1 VRPYG
6 RRRQPTG
13 CVVVRPY
20 GRRAVHRP
28 AVHSVHTAGPAGEL
42 LRRQALLLLGQRLR
56 TLVQNP
62 GSVPGPGPGTSRAQ
76 QLHPPFQPL
85 RGVRR
90 RAAAH
95 TRAKRRLEH
104 TRGRSGASAARESE
118 RAWSSAALAA
128 EACDLD
134 RACAQACGTVGVPVW
149 PTCRCM
155 AIICCCCICCCII
168 ICGCIIIPCGIPGG
182 IPGGA
187 PRPVSEAAVR
197 HACCEQAYDTDV
209 EP

>member
-1 VRPYG
+1 M
-6 RRRQPTG
+6 
-13 CVVVRPY
+13 RPY

-134 RACAQACGTVGVPVW
+134 RACAQACGIDGGCPRVAHLPLHGHHLLLLHLLLHHHLRVHHHPLW
-149 PTCRCM
+149 HPRRHPRRRAAPCLRSRCQTRVLRT
-155 AIICCCCICCCII
+155 
-168 ICGCIIIPCGIPGG
+168 G
-182 IPGGA
+182 
-187 PRPVSEAAVR
+187 VR
-197 HACCEQAYDTDV
+197 HRRRAV
-209 EP
+209 KGW